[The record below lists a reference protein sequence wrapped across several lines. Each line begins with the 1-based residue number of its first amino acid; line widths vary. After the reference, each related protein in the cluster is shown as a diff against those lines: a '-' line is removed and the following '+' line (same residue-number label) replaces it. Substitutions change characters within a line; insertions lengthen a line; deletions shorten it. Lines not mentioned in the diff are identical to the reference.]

1 MHTLQQILN
10 QKQTNDIWSVTPT
23 ATVFE
28 AIQVMADKRAG
39 ALLVVDGAKLEG
51 IISERDYA
59 REVILKGRSSKK
71 TLVGEIMSANVITV
85 PPTDSVQNALELM
98 TKHRIRHLPI
108 VDDTTVVGVVSIGD
122 LVKDVISVQ
131 QTTIEQL
138 ETYIRT

>member
-10 QKQTNDIWSVTPT
+10 QKETNDIWSVPPT
-23 ATVFE
+23 NTVFE

-39 ALLVVDGAKLEG
+39 ALLVMDGAKLEG

-71 TLVGEIMSANVITV
+71 TLVGEIMSSNVITV
-85 PPTDSVQNALELM
+85 APTDSVQNAMEVM
-98 TKHRIRHLPI
+98 TQHHIRHLPI

-122 LVKDVISVQ
+122 LVKDVISDQ
-131 QTTIEQL
+131 QSTIEQL
-138 ETYIRT
+138 ESYIRT

>member
-10 QKQTNDIWSVTPT
+10 QKQTDEIWSVPPT

-39 ALLVVDGAKLEG
+39 ALLVMKQAKLEG

-59 REVILKGRSSKK
+59 REVILKGRGSKQ
-71 TLVGEIMSANVITV
+71 TLVGEIMSADVITV
-85 PPTDSVQNALELM
+85 TSADSVQGALELM
-98 TKHRIRHLPI
+98 TEHHIRHLPI
-108 VDDTTVVGVVSIGD
+108 VDDDNVVGVVSIGD

-138 ETYIRT
+138 ENYIRT